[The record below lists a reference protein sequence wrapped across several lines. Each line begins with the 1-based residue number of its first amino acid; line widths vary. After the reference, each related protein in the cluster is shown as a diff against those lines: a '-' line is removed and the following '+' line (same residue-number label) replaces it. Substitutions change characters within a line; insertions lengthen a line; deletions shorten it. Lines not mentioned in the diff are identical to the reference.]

1 MAEDAKDLSA
11 QEQEAENAWRY
22 AKSRILEKALNKMLS
37 SAKIGGIWLH
47 MERKA
52 THEKISF
59 EEVVDETFAV
69 LRQDFEQNGVRPTKK
84 SFAENCPSVELG
96 QWVLRMWTDPFRKI
110 A

>member
-11 QEQEAENAWRY
+11 HEQEAENAWRY

-37 SAKIGGIWLH
+37 SSHYGFELH
-47 MERKA
+47 MERKS

-69 LRQDFEQNGVRPTKK
+69 LRQNFEQNGIRPTKE

-96 QWVLRMWTDPFRKI
+96 QWVLHMWTDPFRKI

>member
-22 AKSRILEKALNKMLS
+22 AKSRILEKTLHKMLS
-37 SAKIGGIWLH
+37 SSHHGFELH

-59 EEVVDETFAV
+59 EEVVDEMFAV
-69 LRQDFEQNGVRPTKK
+69 LRQDLEQNGVRPTKK

-96 QWVLRMWTDPFRKI
+96 QWVLRMWTGPFRKI

>member
-1 MAEDAKDLSA
+1 METLSA
-11 QEQEAENAWRY
+11 QEQEREKVWRY
-22 AKSRILEKALNKMLS
+22 AKSRVMEKVLNKMLNS
-37 SAKIGGIWLH
+37 SHYGFELH

-96 QWVLRMWTDPFRKI
+96 QWVLHMWTDPFRKI

>member
-1 MAEDAKDLSA
+1 MKTLSA
-11 QEQEAENAWRY
+11 QEQEREKAWSY
-22 AKSRILEKALNKMLS
+22 VKSRIMWKVLNKMLDW
-37 SAKIGGIWLH
+37 KHMGYELH

-59 EEVVDETFAV
+59 EKVVDETFAV

-96 QWVLRMWTDPFRKI
+96 QWVLHMWTDPFRKI

>member
-22 AKSRILEKALNKMLS
+22 AKSRILEKVLNNMLI
-37 SAKIGGIWLH
+37 ANRGGVALH

-52 THEKISF
+52 THEKIAF
-59 EEVVDETFAV
+59 EEVVDETFEV

-96 QWVLRMWTDPFRKI
+96 QWVLRMRTDPFRKI

>member
-22 AKSRILEKALNKMLS
+22 AKSRVLEKVLNKMLS
-37 SAKIGGIWLH
+37 ANHGGVALH

-69 LRQDFEQNGVRPTKK
+69 LRQDFEQNGIRPTKK

-96 QWVLRMWTDPFRKI
+96 QWVLHMWTDPFRKI